1 MWAFLAINLLFTA
14 IGGSYVYF
22 DEGIP
27 YWDLKLHVKN
37 SFELI
42 EASRQLDIRRAI
54 GLLSDIRAPGIIVPL
69 LPVFLFLPV
78 SLDFLQFFVFFFYAN
93 LFVAGTALL
102 GRAVLPRHG
111 SFWFIVLPALCPLLW
126 WLGLKPYF
134 DIGPLALT
142 PWLLYAALKADY
154 FQSKAG
160 SAFLGV
166 VLALEVVFRSY
177 GAYIIVV
184 FGFSYALFFAEE
196 AVRRGM
202 KGQWP
207 RNSFSRGAA
216 GVVIAAAIFVTLACI
231 QLSGMYKVI
240 SLDIGSASHLWG
252 SADRLYYLDALLTRS
267 LGGVLLL
274 LAFLGVPFLL
284 ASPASRLALYFGIFF
299 LIVFQGVV
307 ANKDPRYAGALAAL
321 AVFSAAVF
329 LTRFSGFIGKR
340 MARPAMK
347 ITAALLVALLLH
359 QLVYHVLPAHKG
371 RLSSAL
377 AQAFR
382 YPDEPLY
389 KYAGNQPDIVGD
401 LFARMDAL
409 GKERASIYVGKDRY
423 EFNYEYLR
431 WVKES
436 TESLREKDRPIF
448 HSDVLRYHGVPV
460 NFFDIDFVLLG
471 PSASEF
477 NKEMLAHGEGA
488 GLLKNY
494 RLIKTYPLALHDRKE
509 TLLLLARE
517 RGLDLE
523 EQIAAQQSVISL
535 APDNLHNLAQLLW
548 LYKLKTVNLNRSDD
562 ELGRIAELVP
572 AVFGKSNIEFERLK
586 PLSGL
591 SEYAPVNN
599 EFIKFFSGR
608 GVYITGARGHHE
620 LKPDRYDDDYSFE
633 WMFMINE
640 SGFWTPLVKHS
651 REGEEWKDGRKWGSF
666 LSQNGIDYRNNF
678 NVIDKPL
685 GVFWT
690 APRTREY
697 DFRVSVTAED
707 PAGEG
712 DVELLLNNDTL
723 DVHCNGRPEGDCEFR
738 LHLEKNDVFG
748 LVFKGR
754 NSYNPRIH
762 ISRVED

>member
-1 MWAFLAINLLFTA
+1 
-14 IGGSYVYF
+14 
-22 DEGIP
+22 
-27 YWDLKLHVKN
+27 
-37 SFELI
+37 
-42 EASRQLDIRRAI
+42 
-54 GLLSDIRAPGIIVPL
+54 
-69 LPVFLFLPV
+69 
-78 SLDFLQFFVFFFYAN
+78 
-93 LFVAGTALL
+93 
-102 GRAVLPRHG
+102 
-111 SFWFIVLPALCPLLW
+111 
-126 WLGLKPYF
+126 
-134 DIGPLALT
+134 
-142 PWLLYAALKADY
+142 
-154 FQSKAG
+154 
-160 SAFLGV
+160 
-166 VLALEVVFRSY
+166 
-177 GAYIIVV
+177 
-184 FGFSYALFFAEE
+184 
-196 AVRRGM
+196 
-202 KGQWP
+202 
-207 RNSFSRGAA
+207 
-216 GVVIAAAIFVTLACI
+216 
-231 QLSGMYKVI
+231 
-240 SLDIGSASHLWG
+240 
-252 SADRLYYLDALLTRS
+252 
-267 LGGVLLL
+267 
-274 LAFLGVPFLL
+274 
-284 ASPASRLALYFGIFF
+284 
-299 LIVFQGVV
+299 
-307 ANKDPRYAGALAAL
+307 
-321 AVFSAAVF
+321 
-329 LTRFSGFIGKR
+329 
-340 MARPAMK
+340 
-347 ITAALLVALLLH
+347 
-359 QLVYHVLPAHKG
+359 
-371 RLSSAL
+371 
-377 AQAFR
+377 
-382 YPDEPLY
+382 
-389 KYAGNQPDIVGD
+389 
-401 LFARMDAL
+401 
-409 GKERASIYVGKDRY
+409 
-423 EFNYEYLR
+423 
-431 WVKES
+431 
-436 TESLREKDRPIF
+436 LREKDRPIF

-523 EQIAAQQSVISL
+523 EQIVAQQSVISL

-591 SEYAPVNN
+591 SEYAPVND

-608 GVYITGARGHHE
+608 GVYITGARGRHE

-640 SGFWTPLVKHS
+640 SGFWTPLVKQS
-651 REGEEWKDGRKWGSF
+651 REGEKWKDGRKWGSF

-723 DVHCNGRPEGDCEFR
+723 DVHCNGRPAGDCEFR
-738 LHLEKNDVFG
+738 LRLEKNDVFG

-754 NSYNPRIH
+754 NSYNPRIR